1 VVSNHVLTHYPAHAS
16 RGALIP
22 TKPLTQYLEDAA
34 KCTPEKTAI
43 VFEGS
48 TLTYAELLAR
58 VESLA
63 AHLHNALQVKHGD
76 RVILL
81 SQNCPEYI
89 VAFYAI
95 MRAGAV
101 VVPINPMCKADE
113 VAFYVQDTDA
123 RVAIV
128 QHDLLA
134 SFPSN
139 TLSIIDMDS
148 RLRGNDGLVNL
159 PAHPDVNSLCVL
171 PYTSGT
177 TAHPKGCMHTHA
189 TVLASLLASQQWRK
203 LDSNAVCFCV
213 APMFHMLGMQNGMNM
228 PLTLGS
234 TLVMMRRWDAGT
246 AAELIEQHRVTTWT
260 APPAMLIDFFAHPE
274 AKTRDLSS
282 LSLLTGGGAA
292 MPEAIANMLKERFNL
307 SYNEGYGLTETASF
321 LHSNPVERGKRQCL
335 GLPTQGVDSR
345 IVDPETLRE
354 LAQGEMGELVTN
366 GAQVMQGYWRND
378 AANQTAFI
386 EINGK
391 RFFRTGDLAS
401 VDEDGYFFMR
411 DRLKRMVNVSGYKV
425 WPSEVE
431 SMLYQHPSIHEA
443 CVIGVPDKRS
453 GERVVALV
461 VLKANADVAS
471 EQALIEW
478 MRSKMAVYKA
488 PKEVRLMANLP
499 KSNTGKILWRQL
511 QEQEKARHESYF

>member
-1 VVSNHVLTHYPAHAS
+1 M
-16 RGALIP
+16 ALIP
-22 TKPLTQYLEDAA
+22 TKSLTRYLEDAA
-34 KCTPEKTAI
+34 KRTPEKTAI

-48 TLTYAELLAR
+48 TLTYAELLTR

-113 VAFYVQDTDA
+113 VAFYFADTDA
-123 RVAIV
+123 RAAIV
-128 QHDLLA
+128 ARELLPSAQA
-134 SFPSN
+134 SHAVDVVVLEETTALPQVPS
-139 TLSIIDMDS
+139 SEA
-148 RLRGNDGLVNL
+148 L
-159 PAHPDVNSLCVL
+159 PHHPDVHDLCVL

-189 TVLASLLASQQWRK
+189 SILASLLASQEWRK
-203 LDSNAVCFCV
+203 LDANTVCFCV
-213 APMFHMLGMQNGMNM
+213 APMFHMLGLQNGMNM

-246 AAELIEQHRVTTWT
+246 AAGLIEAHRVTTWT

-321 LHSNPVERGKRQCL
+321 LHSNPVDRGKRQCL
-335 GLPTQGVDSR
+335 GLSTQGVDSR
-345 IVDPETLRE
+345 IVDPEAGQE
-354 LAQGEMGELVTN
+354 LPQGEMGELVTR

-378 AANQTAFI
+378 AANQAAFI
-386 EINGK
+386 EIDGQ

-401 VDEDGYFFMR
+401 VDEEGYFFMR

-431 SMLYQHPSIHEA
+431 AMLYQHPAIHEA
-443 CVIGVPDKRS
+443 CVIGVPDSKS

-461 VLKANADVAS
+461 VLKANTDVAS
-471 EQALIEW
+471 EQSLIEW
-478 MRSKMAVYKA
+478 TRNKMAVYKA
-488 PKEVRLMANLP
+488 PKEVRLMASLP
-499 KSNTGKILWRQL
+499 KSNTGKILWREL
-511 QEQEKARHESYF
+511 QEQEQVHEKGKA